1 MPQDHGMGNKGGAMS
16 DITITPS
23 DATWIVRANGAILAE
38 TRRAKELREG
48 AREPVVY
55 IPREDVA
62 MALFE
67 PSQTATTCPRKGQA
81 RHFSFIGPDGEVRD
95 AAWSYEA
102 PADHA
107 AAIAGHIAFYPNKV
121 KVQRA

>member
-1 MPQDHGMGNKGGAMS
+1 MTE
-16 DITITPS
+16 ITITPS
-23 DATWIVRANGAILAE
+23 EATWVVRADGAILAE

-48 AREPVVY
+48 ASPPVVY

-67 PSQTATTCPRKGQA
+67 PSPTQSTNPQLGQA
-81 RHFSFIGPDGEVRD
+81 SHFSFVGPDGRVRD

-102 PADHA
+102 PEDGVAE
-107 AAIAGHIAFYPNKV
+107 IAGHLAFHPNKV